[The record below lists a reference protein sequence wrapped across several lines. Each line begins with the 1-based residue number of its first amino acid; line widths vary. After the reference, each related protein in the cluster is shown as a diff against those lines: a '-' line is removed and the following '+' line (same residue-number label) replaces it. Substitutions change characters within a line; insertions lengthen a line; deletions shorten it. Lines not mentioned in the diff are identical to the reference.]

1 MLVVDMSGL
10 LLVRDAMSTNIKT
23 VRVDD
28 NVLDAVKKMN
38 KFRIGSIL
46 VLSGSRPVGIITE
59 RNILERVVEPGMDP
73 LVVKAKDVMSSPLIT
88 IEPNVPLEEAAK
100 IMIRRGIK
108 KLPIIDG
115 DRLVG
120 IITATDLVRANNVQL
135 GIVQELLKKKPE

>member
-1 MLVVDMSGL
+1 MSGL

-38 KFRIGSIL
+38 KFRIGSI
-46 VLSGSRPVGIITE
+46 VVVSGSRPVGIITE
-59 RNILERVVEPGMDP
+59 RNILERVVEPGLDP

-88 IEPNVPLEEAAK
+88 IEPNAPLEEAAK
-100 IMIRRGIK
+100 MMIRRSIK
-108 KLPIIDG
+108 KLPVLDNE
-115 DRLVG
+115 RLLG
-120 IITATDLVRANNVQL
+120 IITTTDLVRASNVQL